1 VLLRPALDRL
11 EIFFVSI
18 LLSKIVHVPMLLLS
32 RFVSEVLL
40 TLLFII
46 SRFELALR
54 SLFFSDISEEH
65 LIILSPV
72 FLTLL

>member
-1 VLLRPALDRL
+1 MLLRPALDRL
-11 EIFFVSI
+11 EIFFVGI

-46 SRFELALR
+46 SHFELALR